1 MLPKDLV
8 FKNLKRYKISIG
20 DVWDWTDKHEN
31 SRALTLKL
39 STSFQLESGIKM
51 WLDGIEYLCLDELKV
66 VESVIYELDVKGF
79 QQLKH
84 LHVQNNAEIKYIV
97 NSRELIIADVV
108 FPSLEIFS
116 LKNVTELEEICCGQ
130 LPLTSF
136 SNLTI
141 LKVEQCDKLKF
152 VFSLS
157 IAKGLSQLQELE
169 IRECNILGAIIIKEE
184 GGIEDRYMI
193 LFPRLHHLVLHRLPK
208 LMSFLSVS
216 IINDAEEIIPECD
229 HDFNMPVLQEQ
240 VP

>member
-1 MLPKDLV
+1 MSLNKTNKCFDHDLPILHIRVLNILV
-8 FKNLKRYKISIG
+8 PKF
-20 DVWDWTDKHEN
+20 
-31 SRALTLKL
+31 
-39 STSFQLESGIKM
+39 LEP
-51 WLDGIEYLCLDELKV
+51 
-66 VESVIYELDVKGF
+66 
-79 QQLKH
+79 
-84 LHVQNNAEIKYIV
+84 NKYIV
-97 NSRELIIADVV
+97 NSRELVIVDVV
-108 FPSLEIFS
+108 FPALEIFS
-116 LKNVTELEEICCGQ
+116 LKNVTELEEICFGQ

-152 VFSLS
+152 IFSLS

-229 HDFNMPVLQEQ
+229 HDFNMPILQEQ